1 MAAGRSPY
9 LQGGLLFFAANLN
22 NNDMVRSLPIDTS
35 RWRILPAR
43 EVQQM
48 KSLGSRPRSVGRA
61 FLVVA
66 LTLSVASTAAVSAE
80 DQDPPTNPVPPASP
94 PAGGRDFL
102 FGSPRG
108 SVGLRGSWV
117 FARAGSDLFEF
128 VERHLTVDRNDFNSP
143 AFAVDVGLALTP
155 RVEVTFGVDASQ
167 VSIASEY
174 RNLVDN
180 NRKPI
185 TQDTRLREVNLA
197 GGIRLAVTQ
206 RGRGISRFAWIPA
219 RVVPYVGAGGGAL
232 WYDFTQTG
240 DFVDALA
247 PAPQP
252 IFTDLFDSKGWTPS
266 AHAFGGV
273 DIRLTRIL
281 FMSLEGR
288 YLWASAKLGRDF
300 QDFDPIDLAGFRLSA
315 GVNLLF

>member
-1 MAAGRSPY
+1 M
-9 LQGGLLFFAANLN
+9 
-22 NNDMVRSLPIDTS
+22 RSLDFC
-35 RWRILPAR
+35 
-43 EVQQM
+43 
-48 KSLGSRPRSVGRA
+48 PRSVARA
-61 FLVVA
+61 FLVLL
-66 LTLSVASTAAVSAE
+66 LTLGAASIAVASPE
-80 DQDPPTNPVPPASP
+80 DQDPPTNPVPSGSQP
-94 PAGGRDFL
+94 GGSRDFL
-102 FGSPRG
+102 FGRQRG

-117 FARAGSDLFEF
+117 FARAGSDLFDF
-128 VERHLTVDRNDFNSP
+128 VEQHLTVDRTDFNAP
-143 AFAVDVGLALTP
+143 AFAVDVGIVLTP
-155 RVEVTFGVDASQ
+155 RVDVTFGVDASQ

-180 NRKPI
+180 NRQPI

-197 GGIRLAVTQ
+197 GSIRFAVTP

-232 WYDFTQTG
+232 WYDFTQSG

-266 AHAFGGV
+266 AHAFGGL

-300 QDFDPIDLAGFRLSA
+300 QNFDPIDLAGFRLSA

>member
-1 MAAGRSPY
+1 MPPRTPR
-9 LQGGLLFFAANLN
+9 LLFFAANLN
-22 NNDMVRSLPIDTS
+22 NNE
-35 RWRILPAR
+35 AA
-43 EVQQM
+43 M
-48 KSLGSRPRSVGRA
+48 KSLGSRPRSIGRA
-61 FLVVA
+61 FLVLV
-66 LTLSVASTAAVSAE
+66 LTFGVVSITAASPQG
-80 DQDPPTNPVPPASP
+80 QDPGTSPAPSASQP
-94 PAGGRDFL
+94 GGSRDFL
-102 FGSPRG
+102 FGRPRG

-117 FARAGSDLFEF
+117 FARAGSDLFDF
-128 VERHLTVDRNDFNSP
+128 VEQHLTVDRTDFNAP
-143 AFAVDVGLALTP
+143 AFAADVGIVLTP
-155 RVEVTFGVDASQ
+155 RVDVTFGVEGSQ

-180 NRKPI
+180 NRQPI
-185 TQDTRLREVNLA
+185 TQDTRLREINLA
-197 GGIRLAVTQ
+197 GSIRFAVTP

-232 WYDFTQTG
+232 WYDFTQSG

-281 FMSLEGR
+281 FTSLEGR

-300 QDFDPIDLAGFRLSA
+300 QNFDPIDLAGFRLSA
-315 GVNLLF
+315 GVNVMF

>member
-1 MAAGRSPY
+1 
-9 LQGGLLFFAANLN
+9 
-22 NNDMVRSLPIDTS
+22 
-35 RWRILPAR
+35 
-43 EVQQM
+43 M
-48 KSLGSRPRSVGRA
+48 KSLGFHLFRSVVRVL
-61 FLVVA
+61 FVLV
-66 LTLSVASTAAVSAE
+66 LTLGVPSIAAASAE
-80 DQDPPTNPVPPASP
+80 DQDPPTSPAPSASQP
-94 PAGGRDFL
+94 SGGRDFL
-102 FGSPRG
+102 FGRPRG
-108 SVGLRGSWV
+108 SVGLRGSWI
-117 FARAGSDLFEF
+117 FARAGSDLFDF
-128 VERHLTVDRNDFNSP
+128 VKQHLTVDRTDFNAP
-143 AFAVDVGLALTP
+143 AFTADVGIALTP
-155 RVEVTFGVDASQ
+155 RVDVTFGVDGSQ

-180 NRKPI
+180 NRQPI

-197 GGIRLAVTQ
+197 GSIRFAVTP

-232 WYDFTQTG
+232 WYDFTQSG

-266 AHAFGGV
+266 AHAFSGV

-288 YLWASAKLGRDF
+288 YFWASAKLGRDF
-300 QDFDPIDLAGFRLSA
+300 QNFDPIDLAGFRLSA